1 MRKKTFP
8 ILIFDSISKHGQKE
22 RSRLN
27 IEAAGDL
34 GDSDDPVREVPPG
47 RIFAFYILA
56 VLAAVFFLLGLFNLT
71 VVNGKV
77 NRRLAD
83 ENRIRLVDI
92 EQERGRILDRN
103 GKVVAESQR
112 VFFLKKGSK
121 FTKVSQQQVN
131 DLQSQG
137 LASENFEGDLRLIV
151 PEVKRNYPQATD
163 SAHLIGYVSGPQ
175 EKKVTILGTEEPK
188 VGATLNLT
196 LDSAF
201 QKTAFDALK
210 KGIDLAKA
218 KKGAVIAQD
227 PQSGG
232 ILALVSFPSFDPD
245 NIQKSEDSDQPF
257 FNRAVAGVYPPG
269 SVIKIA
275 TSLAGLESG
284 QITKDTEIEDVGE
297 FEIAGRSEEHT

>member
-34 GDSDDPVREVPPG
+34 GDSDDPAREVPPG
-47 RIFAFYILA
+47 RIFVFYILV
-56 VLAAVFFLLGLFNLT
+56 VLAAVFFLLGLFN
-71 VVNGKV
+71 
-77 NRRLAD
+77 LAD

-137 LASENFEGDLRLIV
+137 LASENFGGDLGLIV

-163 SAHLIGYVSGPQ
+163 SAHLIG
-175 EKKVTILGTEEPK
+175 
-188 VGATLNLT
+188 
-196 LDSAF
+196 
-201 QKTAFDALK
+201 
-210 KGIDLAKA
+210 
-218 KKGAVIAQD
+218 
-227 PQSGG
+227 
-232 ILALVSFPSFDPD
+232 
-245 NIQKSEDSDQPF
+245 
-257 FNRAVAGVYPPG
+257 
-269 SVIKIA
+269 
-275 TSLAGLESG
+275 
-284 QITKDTEIEDVGE
+284 
-297 FEIAGRSEEHT
+297 